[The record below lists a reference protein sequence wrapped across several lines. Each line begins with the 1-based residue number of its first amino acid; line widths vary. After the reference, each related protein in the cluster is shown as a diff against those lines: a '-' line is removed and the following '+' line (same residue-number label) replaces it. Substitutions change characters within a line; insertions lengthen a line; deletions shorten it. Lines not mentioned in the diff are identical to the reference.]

1 MTEFGSII
9 DELRQFRQNMMDASI
24 PVVDRIEEFTAFQQ
38 AVEDKELGTDNPFY
52 YGMPLGSAPR
62 GRVPILGKQLLN
74 FASYDYLGLS
84 DHPKLRRAAMEAL
97 EQYGAGPGG
106 VRPLSGT
113 TELHLQLE
121 EALAEWK
128 GAEAAITFS
137 SGFTANLAVLST
149 LFGPD
154 DHIILDHHAH
164 ASIVDGARF
173 SGAQLHVFRHNQP
186 DKLEKVLKYVDKRK
200 KQGRLLVAVDA
211 VYSMD
216 GDIAPLPELLDLTQ
230 KYGAQLLIDEAHAL
244 GILGPQGQGLAAHLS
259 VDGPIDYQVGTLS
272 KAIPGAGGFLV
283 ASQKTI
289 NFMRMLS
296 RPYSFSG
303 ALPAATCATSLEAIK
318 VMQTEPEHQARMWK
332 LFELWR
338 SGLIEL
344 GYDTMQT
351 KTPIVPVLIKSFEDT
366 VVFNSYLFEAGLFVS
381 PIFFPTVPLGTSR
394 LRTCVTAGHTED
406 DVQEALNIM
415 AEVGRK
421 MRLIG

>member
-1 MTEFGSII
+1 MSEFGSII

-24 PVVDRIEEFTAFQQ
+24 PVVERIEEFAAFQQ
-38 AVEDKELGTDNPFY
+38 AVEAKALGTDNPFY
-52 YGMPLGSAPR
+52 YGMPLASAPR
-62 GRVPILGKQLLN
+62 GRVPIQGQELIN

-84 DHPKLRRAAMEAL
+84 DHPRLQKAAKDAL
-97 EQYGAGPGG
+97 DTYGAGPGG

-113 TELHLQLE
+113 TELHLALE
-121 EALAEWK
+121 QALAEWK
-128 GAEAAITFS
+128 GGEAAITFS
-137 SGFTANLAVLST
+137 SGFTANLAVLTT
-149 LFGPD
+149 LYGPE

-186 DKLEKVLKYVDKRK
+186 DKLETVLKYVDKRRK
-200 KQGRLLVAVDA
+200 EGRVLVAVDA

-216 GDIAPLPELLDLTQ
+216 GDIAPLPELVELTQ

-244 GILGPQGQGLAAHLS
+244 GILGPQGQGLAAHLG
-259 VDGPIDYQVGTLS
+259 VEGAIDYQVGTLS
-272 KAIPGAGGFLV
+272 KAIPGAGGFLI
-283 ASQKTI
+283 ASEKTI

-303 ALPAATCATSLEAIK
+303 ALPAPSCAIALAAIE
-318 VMQTEPEHQARMWK
+318 VMQTEPQHQAQMWK
-332 LFELWR
+332 LYKLWKE
-338 SGLIEL
+338 GLAQL

-381 PIFFPTVPLGTSR
+381 PIFFPTVPLGSSR
-394 LRTCVTAGHTED
+394 LRTCVTAAHTED
-406 DVQEALNIM
+406 DVREALDIM
-415 AEVGRK
+415 AEMGGK
-421 MRLIG
+421 MGLIG